1 MREFRGGLDRLTT
14 GPGVVV
20 GIKVVEERA
29 VRESRLDV
37 LVIEWPELSRRR
49 QDADCGNDPGYHRRD

>member
-1 MREFRGGLDRLTT
+1 MRELRASLDRLTT

-29 VRESRLDV
+29 VREYRLDA
-37 LVIEWPELSRRR
+37 LVIE
-49 QDADCGNDPGYHRRD
+49 